1 MGKSNSWLTMTDM
14 YFESDILQKV
24 LNMYWEGFVL
34 CKQSNCELLKKLLNT
49 DSEKK
54 LGSES
59 DEDDMDMV
67 TDDIVEYYISKP
79 DTEFELCRCC
89 FIRGLTNNYLK

>member
-1 MGKSNSWLTMTDM
+1 MTDM

-34 CKQSNCELLKKLLNT
+34 CQKSNCELLKKLLNT

-59 DEDDMDMV
+59 DEDDMV

-79 DTEFELCRCC
+79 DTEFELSRCC
-89 FIRGLTNNYLK
+89 LIRDLTNNY

>member
-1 MGKSNSWLTMTDM
+1 MTDM
-14 YFESDILQKV
+14 YFECDILQKV

-34 CKQSNCELLKKLLNT
+34 CKKSNCELLNKLLNT

-59 DEDDMDMV
+59 DEDDMV

-79 DTEFELCRCC
+79 DTEFELSRCC
-89 FIRGLTNNYLK
+89 FIRDLTNNY

>member
-1 MGKSNSWLTMTDM
+1 M
-14 YFESDILQKV
+14 
-24 LNMYWEGFVL
+24 L
-34 CKQSNCELLKKLLNT
+34 CKESNCELLKKLLNT